1 MLLYESL
8 AMRLREQIERGTL
21 RAGERLPSI
30 RQLAANHGISAAT
43 AVQACLQLERE
54 GRVQARPR
62 AGYFVR
68 ATAVASPA
76 ALPAPRRRTPG
87 MVDHPALQRVLDTVA
102 RTDLLPLHTATPAPA
117 LLPAAHLAA
126 ALSRQLRRQRTA
138 ALDYAP
144 PQGHAALRRQIAQRY
159 AHCATSVTADEVV
172 ITAGAMEAISLALR
186 TLAMPGD
193 VVLVETPTYH
203 GILQAM
209 AALRLKVLE
218 VPNRSGQGIDIAR
231 LESLLQRT
239 KVRAA
244 VLVPNF
250 NNPIGSLTPDS
261 AKRAL
266 LDSCARH
273 GTVVIEDDIYGELD
287 WSGQRPRPLRHFDT
301 HANVITCGSF
311 SKVLA
316 PGLRVGWLLG
326 GRLDRRTGA
335 RQVFFHGWQCQPA
348 ATGAGRLPDASR
360 SGTPPAQAA
369 PHTGRQRATPAR
381 CDRAALAKRHAC
393 RRPRWRIVALA
404 AIARR
409 RQRPGVVR
417 SRIGR
422 THRHLARAF
431 VFQPWRLRRSP
442 APELRPAV
450 ERHPGSGNAPAGQ
463 TGCTMS
469 ALKRRL
475 RTFTGI
481 AQVAGSH
488 RHCVVHQTA
497 LSINTRLLQR
507 AALSGLAERLH
518 SPPGG
523 YGRYSVRRASSL
535 HSVAQTRP
543 MRR

>member
-76 ALPAPRRRTPG
+76 APPAPRRRTPG

-126 ALSRQLRRQRTA
+126 ALSRQVRRQRTA

-159 AHCATSVTADEVV
+159 AHCATSVTTDEVV

-186 TLAMPGD
+186 TLTMPGD

-261 AKRAL
+261 ATRAL

-326 GRLDRRTGA
+326 GDWTDALVRAKYFSTVGSASLPQLALADYLAHHDLERHLRKLRRTLANNGQRLRDA
-335 RQVFFHGWQCQPA
+335 IVRYWPHGTRVGDPA
-348 ATGAGRLPDASR
+348 GGLSLWLQLPAGG
-360 SGTPPAQAA
+360 SGQALFE
-369 PHTGRQRATPAR
+369 
-381 CDRAALAKRHAC
+381 AALTERIGTSPGHLYSSRGDYADHLRLSCGQPWSDILEAAM
-393 RRPRWRIVALA
+393 RRLGKLA
-404 AIARR
+404 AR
-409 RQRPGVVR
+409 
-417 SRIGR
+417 
-422 THRHLARAF
+422 
-431 VFQPWRLRRSP
+431 
-442 APELRPAV
+442 
-450 ERHPGSGNAPAGQ
+450 
-463 TGCTMS
+463 
-469 ALKRRL
+469 
-475 RTFTGI
+475 
-481 AQVAGSH
+481 
-488 RHCVVHQTA
+488 
-497 LSINTRLLQR
+497 
-507 AALSGLAERLH
+507 
-518 SPPGG
+518 
-523 YGRYSVRRASSL
+523 
-535 HSVAQTRP
+535 
-543 MRR
+543 

>member
-76 ALPAPRRRTPG
+76 APPAPRRRTPG

-126 ALSRQLRRQRTA
+126 ALSRQVRRQRTA

-159 AHCATSVTADEVV
+159 AHCATSVTTDEVV

-186 TLAMPGD
+186 TLTMPGD

-244 VLVPNF
+244 VLVANF

-316 PGLRVGWLLG
+316 PGPARGLVARR
-326 GRLDRRTGA
+326 RLDRRTGA
-335 RQVFFHGWQCQPA
+335 RQIF
-348 ATGAGRLPDASR
+348 S
-360 SGTPPAQAA
+360 
-369 PHTGRQRATPAR
+369 
-381 CDRAALAKRHAC
+381 
-393 RRPRWRIVALA
+393 
-404 AIARR
+404 
-409 RQRPGVVR
+409 
-417 SRIGR
+417 
-422 THRHLARAF
+422 
-431 VFQPWRLRRSP
+431 
-442 APELRPAV
+442 
-450 ERHPGSGNAPAGQ
+450 
-463 TGCTMS
+463 
-469 ALKRRL
+469 
-475 RTFTGI
+475 
-481 AQVAGSH
+481 
-488 RHCVVHQTA
+488 
-497 LSINTRLLQR
+497 
-507 AALSGLAERLH
+507 
-518 SPPGG
+518 
-523 YGRYSVRRASSL
+523 
-535 HSVAQTRP
+535 
-543 MRR
+543 